1 MIPAEKRFED
11 WFDSRLGDLTF
22 VARPDNPGAPLF
34 TVSAKDIARAAYLSR
49 ESEVESLRRK
59 IRILESLIEKQ
70 KESAQ

>member
-1 MIPAEKRFED
+1 MTSAEKRFDD
-11 WFDSRLGDLTF
+11 WFDSRLGDLAF
-22 VARPDNPGAPLF
+22 VARPDNPGEPLF

-49 ESEVESLRRK
+49 ESEVERLRRK